1 MPTWSLTAGRLHR
14 TSASR
19 SGRERRLGDRR
30 GDRRADTNAP
40 VDPRRASRGASHIR
54 GRRGGVA
61 TTRHP
66 AARDESS
73 RRFLDVRMAPLD
85 VRPGLAPSDA
95 RDAERDRSNP
105 HHIRRA
111 GWRTCSVGVRRVS
124 SPRFARSRAP
134 RRGLRA
140 RPPPPGSSLA
150 GGFRSL
156 FRGAG
161 ENGQTCTRKPARD
174 ARATR
179 ARAPA
184 MRDPANPR
192 FRRPRRLR
200 SREENLSL
208 APSSRAQP
216 CAPARTKLTLVETI
230 SRIFLPNAK
239 TDARAARAQIPR
251 LIRHT
256 RKTYASQIFILDELN
271 LRVGFSPADS
281 SPFAARCHPDRDA

>member
-156 FRGAG
+156 FRVPVKTARRVRGNPRA
-161 ENGQTCTRKPARD
+161 TPAR
-174 ARATR
+174 RALV
-179 ARAPA
+179 
-184 MRDPANPR
+184 
-192 FRRPRRLR
+192 PRRCATQR
-200 SREENLSL
+200 TL
-208 APSSRAQP
+208 AS
-216 CAPARTKLTLVETI
+216 V
-230 SRIFLPNAK
+230 
-239 TDARAARAQIPR
+239 
-251 LIRHT
+251 
-256 RKTYASQIFILDELN
+256 
-271 LRVGFSPADS
+271 
-281 SPFAARCHPDRDA
+281 DRDASARGKRTSHSRPLLARSLVRPPESN

>member
-1 MPTWSLTAGRLHR
+1 MAHLFRRRPTRLEPAIR
-14 TSASR
+14 PIASAAPR
-19 SGRERRLGDRR
+19 SS
-30 GDRRADTNAP
+30 
-40 VDPRRASRGASHIR
+40 RASPSAGIVAR
-54 GRRGGVA
+54 GRFSF
-61 TTRHP
+61 T
-66 AARDESS
+66 
-73 RRFLDVRMAPLD
+73 F
-85 VRPGLAPSDA
+85 
-95 RDAERDRSNP
+95 
-105 HHIRRA
+105 
-111 GWRTCSVGVRRVS
+111 
-124 SPRFARSRAP
+124 PR
-134 RRGLRA
+134 
-140 RPPPPGSSLA
+140 
-150 GGFRSL
+150 
-156 FRGAG
+156 AG

-184 MRDPANPR
+184 MRDPANPS

-216 CAPARTKLTLVETI
+216 CAPAPIKLTLAETI

-256 RKTYASQIFILDELN
+256 RKTCLAREIFILDELN
-271 LRVGFSPADS
+271 LRVGFSPAES